1 MAVNLNVISMFNS
14 KGLRAAQNE
23 LDETAKKTKSTSDK
37 MRHASGAMFT
47 SLAGIGAG
55 IGGFA
60 INATAKLEDANVQL
74 ENAFK
79 NAGTSM
85 DDQKGKLEEVTNQM
99 AKFGYSNAET
109 EGAIARLTTV
119 TGSAPKSLEAMGLA
133 ADIAKNR
140 HIDLTKAGDMLG
152 KAMAG
157 STTAAKKMGIAI
169 PDSVNKIQ
177 DPAKKSA
184 AIMKILQGHFKGS
197 AAAAAGTFGGKMEAL
212 KAQVTNS
219 ASKIGEK
226 LIPMIQKM
234 VENLMKFASWVG
246 KHKVLMM
253 ILIGAVVAILVV
265 MAIAWIA
272 TAIAAAS
279 AWVVMTGGIILLVAA
294 LAIGITWIVDN
305 WGKIW
310 GWVKRTVSGVWHHIV
325 GAFHAV
331 IGWLGKNWPLIL
343 AIILG
348 PFGLAVFFII
358 KHWHGILNFIKGV
371 PKKIGNLLGKVGG
384 FVKTAFEKVGN
395 VILSPFKWAFNKIA
409 HLWNST
415 VGRLRFEIPSWVP
428 GIGGKG
434 FNMPQLPEWKAV
446 GGSVTGMKP
455 YIVGEQGPELF
466 VPGGSGSIVPNHRLG
481 GMGGG
486 TVVQNITITS
496 NDPQQVVNALI
507 RYQQRNGS
515 IPIRVA

>member
-60 INATAKLEDANVQL
+60 VNATAKLEDANVQL

-85 DDQKGKLEEVTNQM
+85 DDQKGKLEKVTSQM
-99 AKFGYSNAET
+99 AKFGYTNAET

-119 TGSAPKSLEAMGLA
+119 TGSAPKALASMGLA

-140 HIDLTKAGDMLG
+140 HVDLTKAGDMLA

-169 PDSVNKIQ
+169 PDSVNKIK

-184 AIMKILQGHFKGS
+184 AIMEILQSHFKGS

-234 VENLMKFASWVG
+234 VDALMKFATWVG
-246 KHKVLMM
+246 KHKVLMI
-253 ILIGAVVAILVV
+253 ILIGAVIAILVL
-265 MAIAWIA
+265 MAAAWVV
-272 TAIAAAS
+272 TTLAAAS

-294 LAIGITWIVDN
+294 LAIGIAWITDN
-305 WGKIW
+305 WSKIW
-310 GWVKRTVSGVWHHIV
+310 GWVKKTVTGVWHHIV
-325 GAFHAV
+325 DAFHAV
-331 IGWLGKNWPLIL
+331 INFFKTSWNKVYEFVKKPFL
-343 AIILG
+343 AASIWIHDKLMEV
-348 PFGLAVFFII
+348 LD
-358 KHWHGILNFIKGV
+358 FIKGV

-384 FVKTAFEKVGN
+384 FVKTAFEKVGDF
-395 VILSPFKWAFNKIA
+395 VLSPFKWAFNQIA

-415 VGRLRFEIPSWVP
+415 VGKLHFKFPGWVP
-428 GIGGKG
+428 GLANKG
-434 FNMPQLPEWKAV
+434 FSMPQLPEWKAV
-446 GGSVTGMKP
+446 GGSVIGMKP

>member
-1 MAVNLNVISMFNS
+1 
-14 KGLRAAQNE
+14 
-23 LDETAKKTKSTSDK
+23 
-37 MRHASGAMFT
+37 
-47 SLAGIGAG
+47 
-55 IGGFA
+55 
-60 INATAKLEDANVQL
+60 
-74 ENAFK
+74 
-79 NAGTSM
+79 
-85 DDQKGKLEEVTNQM
+85 
-99 AKFGYSNAET
+99 
-109 EGAIARLTTV
+109 
-119 TGSAPKSLEAMGLA
+119 
-133 ADIAKNR
+133 
-140 HIDLTKAGDMLG
+140 
-152 KAMAG
+152 MAG

-169 PDSVNKIQ
+169 PDSIKEIE

-184 AIMKILQGHFKGS
+184 AIMAILQDRFKGS

-272 TAIAAAS
+272 TSIAAAE

-294 LAIGITWIVDN
+294 LAIGIAWISDH
-305 WGKIW
+305 WAQIW
-310 GWVKRTVSGVWHHIV
+310 GWVKKTVTGVWHHIV
-325 GAFHAV
+325 DAFHAV

-371 PKKIGNLLGKVGG
+371 PKKIGNLLGKVGD

-415 VGRLRFEIPSWVP
+415 VGKLRFEIPSWVP

-434 FNMPQLPEWKAV
+434 FNMPQLPELKAV

>member
-60 INATAKLEDANVQL
+60 VDATAKLEDANVQL

-85 DDQKGKLEEVTNQM
+85 DDQKGKLEEVTSQM
-99 AKFGYSNAET
+99 AKFGYTGAET
-109 EGAIARLTTV
+109 EGALARLTTV
-119 TGSAPKSLEAMGLA
+119 TGSAPKALASMGLA

-140 HIDLTKAGDMLG
+140 HIDLTKAGDMMA

-169 PDSVNKIQ
+169 PDSVNKIK

-184 AIMKILQGHFKGS
+184 AIMEILQGHFKGS
-197 AAAAAGTFGGKMEAL
+197 AAAAAGTFGGQMEAA
-212 KAQVTNS
+212 KAQVTDM
-219 ASKIGEK
+219 AAKIGSK
-226 LIPMIQKM
+226 LVPMIMKI
-234 VENLMKFASWVG
+234 VGALMSAAKWIG
-246 KHKVLMM
+246 KHREIM
-253 ILIGAVVAILVV
+253 IGLLIAVGLALGVMVV
-265 MAIAWIA
+265 MWVFN
-272 TAIAAAS
+272 TIAAMSFWA
-279 AWVVMTGGIILLVAA
+279 AATGGIIILVAA
-294 LAIGITWIVDN
+294 LAAGIAWIVAN

-310 GWVKRTVSGVWHHIV
+310 GWIKKTVTGVWHHIV

-371 PKKIGNLLGKVGG
+371 PKKIGNLLSKVGG

-415 VGRLRFEIPSWVP
+415 VGKLHFKIPSWVP
-428 GIGGKG
+428 SIGGKG
-434 FNMPQLPEWKAV
+434 FSMPQLPEWKAV
-446 GGSVTGMKP
+446 GGSVIGMKP

-496 NDPQQVVNALI
+496 NDPQQVVTALI

-515 IPIRVA
+515 IPMRGA